1 MFLKRLY
8 KNFEKIKKN
17 YFDFLSQNFSSSFI
31 NILEVII
38 FIILALLVIYFIF
51 VAFTEI
57 LLLLILLVLI
67 MIYKKLSLIC
77 VEDMLFFLL
86 IKLRKNLI

>member
-1 MFLKRLY
+1 MLSKKIY
-8 KNFEKIKKN
+8 KIFDKIKRNFFN
-17 YFDFLSQNFSSSFI
+17 YLSENFSESFI

-38 FIILALLVIYFIF
+38 FFILAVIIFYFIF

-67 MIYKKLSLIC
+67 MIY
-77 VEDMLFFLL
+77 
-86 IKLRKNLI
+86 RKI